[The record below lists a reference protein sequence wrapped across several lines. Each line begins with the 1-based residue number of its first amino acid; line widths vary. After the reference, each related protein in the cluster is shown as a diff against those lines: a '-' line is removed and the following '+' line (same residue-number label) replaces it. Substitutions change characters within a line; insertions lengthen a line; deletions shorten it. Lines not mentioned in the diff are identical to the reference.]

1 MKSQVLRGTLI
12 MLLLTS
18 CIVQSP
24 KYTTLPQVMSLQLGM
39 TKERVEELLGIQPYD
54 LKSVTDSSK
63 VFIYVYRVMD
73 RKTLSF
79 FTKPLNGTKKL
90 GKYIQLAIGYSKKNE
105 VISIESCSLCPDNLV
120 TKDKIDFEKIFVFI
134 TVTLPVILL
143 YIGLT
148 K

>member
-1 MKSQVLRGTLI
+1 MS
-12 MLLLTS
+12 LLTS

-39 TKERVEELLGIQPYD
+39 TKERVEEILGVQPYD
-54 LKSVTDSSK
+54 LKAFTDTSS
-63 VFIYVYRVMD
+63 VFIYIYRVMD

-79 FTKPLNGTKKL
+79 YTRPLNGSKKL
-90 GKYIQLAIGYSKKNE
+90 GKYVQLAIGYSKKNQ

-120 TKDKIDFEKIFVFI
+120 TKDKIDFEKVFVFI
-134 TVTLPVILL
+134 TVTLPLILL